1 MIFLDETMGRNERRN
16 RSRGKNWN
24 EIRSR
29 GEQRRFLH
37 AESAEEI
44 AANENAIR
52 EFKARENICPA
63 CGKSIADIAEAI
75 ADKSTGL
82 PMHFDCVLEK
92 LRAAENPRA
101 GQQVAYIGQG
111 RFAVISYVNTRD
123 FRIEKIIE
131 WEDRNA
137 SISWRGEMADLYSK
151 VK

>member
-1 MIFLDETMGRNERRN
+1 MGRNERRN
-16 RSRGKNWN
+16 RMRGKNWN
-24 EIRSR
+24 ENRSR

-37 AESAEEI
+37 AENAEEI
-44 AANENAIR
+44 AENENAIR
-52 EFKARENICPA
+52 EFKARENVCPA
-63 CGKSIADIAEAI
+63 CGKSIADISEAI

-92 LRAAENPRA
+92 LRASENPRA
-101 GQQVAYIGQG
+101 DQQVAYIGQG
-111 RFAVISYVNTRD
+111 RFAVISYANSRD
-123 FRIEKIIE
+123 VKNFKIEKVIE